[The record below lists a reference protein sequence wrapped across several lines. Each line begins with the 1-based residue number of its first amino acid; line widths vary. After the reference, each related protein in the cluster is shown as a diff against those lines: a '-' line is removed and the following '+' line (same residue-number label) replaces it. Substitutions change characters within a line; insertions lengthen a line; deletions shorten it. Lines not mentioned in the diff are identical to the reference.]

1 MTSHSNLITDI
12 DPEILED
19 PFLFKELCWPD
30 ISFYDDQALIIKSVQ
45 ENIETYVP
53 AGNMLG
59 KDFISAFIALHFFC
73 SRVPARVVTSSVD
86 HSQLKGVLWG
96 ELRRFIDSSQYPLGI
111 QVNDLMIRQLRPD
124 GTLEPRSELI
134 GRVAQKGEGMLGRHI
149 ERGPNHAPRTLAI
162 IDEASGFEDVHY
174 KSIATWAHRILIIG
188 NPYPCENFFK
198 KGVTAGDL
206 RDTTTKKSVFYF
218 RKVIKIKAERSP
230 NVRLALA
237 EIAQGLEPSLTEI
250 VPGVMSYQE
259 YCQRRAT
266 WDEMAQSIGLDA
278 EFYEGKEVKL
288 FPPLTLRACHE
299 YAMSLGHSVTS
310 LQGSRKGTSM
320 GVDTGEGGD
329 ATVWTV
335 VDEGGILEQV
345 SIRTPDTSVIPG
357 RTIAMI
363 HDYGITPSR
372 VLFDA
377 GGGGKEHVDLLR
389 NQGYPVKAIAFGGSP
404 TSPDEFAL
412 WKRMPDEKKDEKE
425 TRQEYKNRRAEMYG
439 ETAKLLR
446 GVHPSGIGRD
456 GFSLPDGFEEL
467 LFQLSKIPKLWD
479 GEGRLYLPPKSKPN
493 PNYQGVTLKD
503 MIGHSPDEADSFV
516 LAVFG
521 LVWTEFEPVVKPMF

>member
-1 MTSHSNLITDI
+1 MSDLITDI
-12 DPEILED
+12 DPSVLED
-19 PFLFKELCWPD
+19 PLLFKELCWPD
-30 ISFYDDQALIIKSVQ
+30 ITFYDDQLEIIKSVQ
-45 ENIETYVP
+45 ENVETFVP

-96 ELRRFIDSSQYPLGI
+96 ELRRFIDSSKFPLGL
-111 QVNDLMIRQLRPD
+111 QVNDLLIRQLRPD

-174 KSIATWAHRILIIG
+174 KSMTTWAHRILIIG

-198 KGVTAGDL
+198 KGVQGGNIIDPTNK
-206 RDTTTKKSVFYF
+206 RTTSYF

-230 NVRLALA
+230 NVRLAHA
-237 EIAQGLEPSLTEI
+237 EIAQGKEPSLREV

-259 YCQRRAT
+259 FCHRMAT
-266 WDEMAQSIGLDA
+266 WDEMAKSIGLLA

-288 FPPLTLRACHE
+288 YPPDILAACATLARE
-299 YAMSLGHSVTS
+299 RGETRSSLSE
-310 LQGSRKGTSM
+310 SRRGVSM
-320 GVDTGEGGD
+320 GVDVGEGGD
-329 ATVWTV
+329 ASVWTV
-335 VDEGGILEQV
+335 VDEYGLIEQV
-345 SIRTPDTSVIPG
+345 SLRTPDTSVIPG
-357 RTIAMI
+357 RTIAMMNA
-363 HDYGITPSR
+363 YGISPTR
-372 VLFDA
+372 VLFDS

-389 NQGYPVKAIAFGGSP
+389 AQGYNVKAIAFGGAP
-404 TSPDEFAL
+404 TDPNQFAL
-412 WKRMPDEKKDEKE
+412 WKRMPDEKKEQVE

-439 ETAKLLR
+439 ETAKVLR
-446 GVHPSGIGRD
+446 GAHPSGIGKE
-456 GFSLPDGFEEL
+456 GFSLAEGFEEL
-467 LFQLSKIPKLWD
+467 VFQLGKMPKLWD
-479 GEGRLYLPPKSKPN
+479 GEGRMYLPPKSKPN
-493 PNYQGVTLKD
+493 PNYQGQTIKD
-503 MIGHSPDEADSFV
+503 LVGHSPDEADSFV